1 MKHHWDAWLKTTL
14 LWGIA
19 SLLVAALGWYF
30 QKDMLFGIAA
40 ISFFTSIVHA
50 MHKII
55 YSRPLNWKDR
65 RKRKKVNSNN
75 VQEDFGYDDM
85 HWPSGH
91 HHSSH
96 DDIDIDYDSDFDFDF
111 DYD

>member
-1 MKHHWDAWLKTTL
+1 MKHHWDAWLKTVL

-55 YSRPLNWKDR
+55 YSRPLNKKDR
-65 RKRKKVNSNN
+65 RRGKTNMH
-75 VQEDFGYDDM
+75 YIDDEAPGFLSVLALLL
-85 HWPSGH
+85 WGN
-91 HHSSH
+91 
-96 DDIDIDYDSDFDFDF
+96 DDDY
-111 DYD
+111 